1 MGTRGTYGFRKNNV
15 DKTTYNH
22 FDSYPSGLGKQISE
36 FFADADLVK
45 LGEVFDSI
53 QLVKHDDIVTEDI
66 AETIPAEL
74 SNFNVNGGKKT
85 FYCYLRNAQ
94 GDLSAYLKGL
104 KYMIDNHDFITDSL
118 FCEWGYIVN
127 LDTGK
132 LEVWRGFQK
141 SPTEGNRY
149 GTTHDEGGY
158 YPCKMVA
165 EFTQEEIKSGAF
177 DKFVEVNDWK

>member
-1 MGTRGTYGFRKNNV
+1 MGTRGIYGIRKNNV

-45 LGEVFDSI
+45 LGDVFDSI

-66 AETIPAEL
+66 SENIPVEFQRQL
-74 SNFNVNGGKKT
+74 CNGGQKT
-85 FYCYLRNAQ
+85 FYNYLRNAQ
-94 GDLSAYLKGL
+94 GDLSVYLKGL
-104 KYMIDNHDFITDSL
+104 KYMIDNHNFIKNSL

-132 LEVWRGFQK
+132 LEVWEGYQK

-149 GTTHDEGGY
+149 GTTTDEDGY
-158 YPCKMVA
+158 YPCKMVV

-177 DKFVEVNDWK
+177 DKLVEANG

>member
-1 MGTRGTYGFRKNNV
+1 MGTRGIYGIRKNNV

-22 FDSYPSGLGKQISE
+22 FDSYPSGLGAQVVE

-53 QLVKHDDIVTEDI
+53 RLVKPDDIITEDI
-66 AETIPAEL
+66 AKTIPAEF
-74 SNFNVNGGKKT
+74 FNVNGGHRTKT
-85 FYCYLRNAQ
+85 FYCYLRDAQ
-94 GDLSAYLKGL
+94 GDLSVYLKGL
-104 KYMIDNHDFITDSL
+104 KYMIDNHNFIKESL

-132 LEVWRGFQK
+132 LEVWEGYQK
-141 SPTEGNRY
+141 APTKGNRY
-149 GTTHDEGGY
+149 GITPNENGY

-165 EFTQEEIKSGAF
+165 EFTQEEIKAGDFA
-177 DKFVEVNDWK
+177 KFVEANG

>member
-1 MGTRGTYGFRKNNV
+1 MSTRGIYGIRKNNV
-15 DKTTYNH
+15 DKITYNH
-22 FDSYPSGLGKQISE
+22 ADSYPSCLGMNVAD
-36 FFADADLVK
+36 FFANVDLDK
-45 LGEVFDSI
+45 LCEVFDSI

-66 AETIPAEL
+66 AKTIPAEL
-74 SNFNVNGGKKT
+74 SNFNINGGQKT

-104 KYMIDNHDFITDSL
+104 KYMIDSHDFIMESL

-132 LEVWRGFQK
+132 LEVWVGYQK

-165 EFTQEEIKSGAF
+165 EFTQEEIKAGEF
-177 DKFVEVNDWK
+177 DKFVEANV

>member
-1 MGTRGTYGFRKNNV
+1 MSTRGIFGFRKNNV

-22 FDSYPSGLGKQISE
+22 VDSYPSGLGAEVVE

-66 AETIPAEL
+66 AKTIPAEL
-74 SNFNVNGGKKT
+74 ADFKVDGGQKT

-94 GDLSAYLKGL
+94 GDLSVYPEGL

-132 LEVWRGFQK
+132 LEVWQGFQK

-149 GTTHDEGGY
+149 GTTQDEGGY

-165 EFTQEEIKSGAF
+165 EFTQEEIRSGDF
-177 DKFVEVNDWK
+177 DKLVEEHG

>member
-1 MGTRGTYGFRKNNV
+1 MSTRGIYGIRKNNV

-22 FDSYPSGLGKQISE
+22 SDSYPSGLGVQVVE

-74 SNFNVNGGKKT
+74 SNFEVNGGQKT

-94 GDLSAYLKGL
+94 GELSAYLKGL
-104 KYMIDNHDFITDSL
+104 KYMIDKHDFIADSL

-132 LEVWRGFQK
+132 LEVWQGYQK

-149 GTTHDEGGY
+149 GVTPNEDGY

-165 EFTQEEIKSGAF
+165 EFTQEEIKAGDFA
-177 DKFVEVNDWK
+177 KFVEANG

>member
-1 MGTRGTYGFRKNNV
+1 MSTRGIFGFRKNNV

-22 FDSYPSGLGKQISE
+22 ADSYPSELGKQISK

-53 QLVKHDDIVTEDI
+53 QLVNHYDIVTEDI

-74 SNFNVNGGKKT
+74 SDFNVNGGQKT
-85 FYCYLRNAQ
+85 FYCYLRKAQ
-94 GDLSAYLKGL
+94 GDLSVYLKGL
-104 KYMIDNHDFITDSL
+104 KYMIDNYDFITSSL
-118 FCEWGYIVN
+118 LCEWGYIVN

-132 LEVWRGFQK
+132 LEVWRGFQE

-149 GTTHDEGGY
+149 GITQDENGY

-165 EFTQEEIKSGAF
+165 EFTQEEIRSGDF
-177 DKFVEVNDWK
+177 DKFVEEHG

>member
-1 MGTRGTYGFRKNNV
+1 MGTRGIYGIRKNNV
-15 DKTTYNH
+15 DKITYNH
-22 FDSYPSGLGKQISE
+22 FDSYPSGLGKQIAK
-36 FFADADLVK
+36 FFADVDLVK
-45 LGEVFDSI
+45 LGEVFDFI
-53 QLVKHDDIVTEDI
+53 QLVKPDDIVTEDI
-66 AETIPAEL
+66 AKNIPAEL
-74 SNFNVNGGKKT
+74 SNFEVDGGQKT

-94 GDLSAYLKGL
+94 GDLSVYLKGL
-104 KYMIDNHDFITDSL
+104 KYMIDDHNFIKESL

-149 GTTHDEGGY
+149 GTTHDEDGY

-165 EFTQEEIKSGAF
+165 EFTQDEIKAGDF
-177 DKFVEVNDWK
+177 DKFVEAND